1 MHSSIFQSLCFQDVL
16 ENSPEFGPLVIN
28 TSIPSPT
35 PPSSALDNT
44 PPLTEDTT
52 SPGTAQVEDS
62 HPQRPS
68 SPGLDIPPS
77 SADVAPLSLTL
88 PSTPTSPDHPST
100 PSSLNSS
107 CSLLESSA
115 NKQRRGK
122 KVGVVDVV
130 SAEFLVG
137 FLFSWKNIKKAF
149 FSFLFVFFGRFVGC
163 VCVCVGGGGCLYFVF
178 WHVCCTNILSLLTL
192 NHELLL

>member
-1 MHSSIFQSLCFQDVL
+1 MHSSIFQSMCFQDVL
-16 ENSPEFGPLVIN
+16 EDSSEFGPLVIN

-52 SPGTAQVEDS
+52 SPDTAQVEDGR
-62 HPQRPS
+62 PQCPS

-77 SADVAPLSLTL
+77 SAADVAPLSLTL

-122 KVGVVDVV
+122 KVGVVDVSV
-130 SAEFLVG
+130 EFLIG
-137 FLFSWKNIKKAF
+137 FLFCWKNIKKVVVFPLIFFKFYVLAVF
-149 FSFLFVFFGRFVGC
+149 FSFLG
-163 VCVCVGGGGCLYFVF
+163 VCVWGLYFVF
-178 WHVCCTNILSLLTL
+178 WLVCVQK
-192 NHELLL
+192 

>member
-1 MHSSIFQSLCFQDVL
+1 MHSSIFQLLCFQDVL
-16 ENSPEFGPLVIN
+16 EDSPEFGPLVIN

-35 PPSSALDNT
+35 APSSALDNT

-62 HPQRPS
+62 RPQRPS

-77 SADVAPLSLTL
+77 SAGVAPLSLTL

-122 KVGVVDVV
+122 KVGVVDVESV
-130 SAEFLVG
+130 EFMIG

-149 FSFLFVFFGRFVGC
+149 FSFLFVFFCRFVW
-163 VCVCVGGGGCLYFVF
+163 VC
-178 WHVCCTNILSLLTL
+178 LSLI
-192 NHELLL
+192 HI